1 MTPPADIKDP
11 SRAEHLEKPDG
22 LNPGTSSLP
31 PEIVD
36 LYARFEGEREK
47 RLTRKMDSHLI
58 PILTALYLFAYID
71 RGNIGNARIFG
82 MEEDLNLS
90 DKKYNLALTIFF
102 ISYCTFEIPSNVL
115 LKRFKPKVWITFIT
129 ISWGIIM
136 TLMGLIHNWEGLL
149 ATRFMLGIPESGIF
163 PACAYYVT
171 SWYPRREAQ
180 YRTAL
185 FYASASLAGAFSGLL
200 AYVISLMDG
209 VGGLAGWKWVFII
222 EGLLT
227 VLGGVIAY
235 FVIWNTPND
244 ASWLTEEEKRF
255 IIARLAY
262 DGNSTGLA
270 QQEEG
275 SRKTYIKS
283 ALTDWQVYLNW
294 IFYLGISVST
304 YGIVFG
310 LPTIITGLGYKA
322 RIAQLMTVPP
332 YVVASCLT
340 IVAAH
345 FSDKTQRRG
354 LFVIS
359 GLTTAL
365 IGFVIAIATSDRPDL
380 GGVTYAGCFI
390 ACCGFYPAFPGVV
403 AWLANNTAGPYKRAI
418 SIGLQLSL
426 GNLGGFV
433 GSNIYLARD
442 RPAYRLGYGIS
453 LGFIF
458 CAILA
463 AGSMMFFLNRI
474 NKKRDEYV
482 AREGGE
488 RAVIEKYGEWTLAEM
503 GDRSPLF
510 RYTI

>member
-1 MTPPADIKDP
+1 
-11 SRAEHLEKPDG
+11 
-22 LNPGTSSLP
+22 
-31 PEIVD
+31 
-36 LYARFEGEREK
+36 
-47 RLTRKMDSHLI
+47 
-58 PILTALYLFAYID
+58 
-71 RGNIGNARIFG
+71 
-82 MEEDLNLS
+82 
-90 DKKYNLALTIFF
+90 
-102 ISYCTFEIPSNVL
+102 
-115 LKRFKPKVWITFIT
+115 
-129 ISWGIIM
+129 
-136 TLMGLIHNWEGLL
+136 
-149 ATRFMLGIPESGIF
+149 
-163 PACAYYVT
+163 
-171 SWYPRREAQ
+171 
-180 YRTAL
+180 
-185 FYASASLAGAFSGLL
+185 
-200 AYVISLMDG
+200 MDG

-283 ALTDWQVYLNW
+283 ALTDWQVRGNRVAGLELNISNAKQVYLNW

-310 LPTIITGLGYKA
+310 LPTIITGLVSPRLIALLSQNTCLHELPQGYKA

-390 ACCGFYPAFPGVV
+390 ACCGLYPAFPGVV

-418 SIGLQLSL
+418 SIGLQLCKS
-426 GNLGGFV
+426 
-433 GSNIYLARD
+433 
-442 RPAYRLGYGIS
+442 RPNPDPNP
-453 LGFIF
+453 
-458 CAILA
+458 
-463 AGSMMFFLNRI
+463 M
-474 NKKRDEYV
+474 
-482 AREGGE
+482 
-488 RAVIEKYGEWTLAEM
+488 TH
-503 GDRSPLF
+503 
-510 RYTI
+510 